1 MTLPRHLCHTAT
13 VHIRDLQDAAHA
25 TAKTK
30 GWWPPDEVSVELL
43 GSKIALIH
51 SEVSEALECLRGGQ
65 LEVSRAGAKP
75 EGLPIELADIVLRVL
90 DFAGALGI
98 DLEDAVLEKLEYNRT
113 RAYRHGGRAL

>member
-1 MTLPRHLCHTAT
+1 M
-13 VHIRDLQDAAHA
+13 HIRDLQDAAHA

-30 GWWPPDEVSVELL
+30 GWWPPGEVSVELL

-51 SEVSEALECLRGGQ
+51 SEVSEALECLREGQ

-98 DLEDAVLEKLEYNRT
+98 DLEDAVLEKLAYNRT
-113 RAYRHGGRAL
+113 RTYRHGGRAL